1 MTDSDP
7 PMVSE
12 IIKQQLDN
20 KVCIVEKDHANI
32 IFIATVDFRLPSL
45 FIVMMLAACT

>member
-1 MTDSDP
+1 
-7 PMVSE
+7 MVSE

-20 KVCIVEKDHANI
+20 KVCIVEKEFINHAKI

-45 FIVMMLAACT
+45 FIVMMLAAYT